1 MRRIGAEAPAIGF
14 QDFETYLDDYIAALP
29 SRDPAAVEE
38 DLTWFRAYYFDH
50 NDDAR
55 RLRVLERFIEEAKRG
70 R

>member
-1 MRRIGAEAPAIGF
+1 
-14 QDFETYLDDYIAALP
+14 LDDYIAALP